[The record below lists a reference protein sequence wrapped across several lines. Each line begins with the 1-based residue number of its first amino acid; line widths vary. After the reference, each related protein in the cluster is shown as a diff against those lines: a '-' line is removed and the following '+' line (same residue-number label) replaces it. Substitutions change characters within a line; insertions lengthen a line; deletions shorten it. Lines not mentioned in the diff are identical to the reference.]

1 MNESEQKVK
10 FPFEPNEKVK
20 AAFRQETA
28 LKVAV
33 QCITE
38 ALVTTTARPLR
49 NPWKVLFKE
58 HPEVYNASKNLI
70 YDQITDT
77 VDIKVT
83 NES

>member
-1 MNESEQKVK
+1 MSEREIQ

-20 AAFRQETA
+20 AAFRQQTA

-38 ALVTTTARPLR
+38 ALVVATARPLR

-58 HPEVYNASKNLI
+58 HPEVYSASKSLI
-70 YDQITDT
+70 YDQVTDT
-77 VDIKVT
+77 VDIKMK
-83 NES
+83 ED